1 MANGFKT
8 GGRQKGSTNK
18 RKVIGTAI
26 QKLVEEELEKLP
38 IYLQSL
44 NNKER
49 TEFLLK
55 LMPYVVPRY
64 THQKVEVEVEEE
76 LPLFNDIQIVTTTN
90 EKERLEKVRAYE
102 KEHGVKIL

>member
-44 NNKER
+44 NNKEK

-55 LMPYVVPRY
+55 LMPYVVPKY
-64 THQKVEVEVEEE
+64 THQKVEVEVEDDT
-76 LPLFNDIQIVTTTN
+76 PLFSDIQIVTTTN
-90 EKERLEKVRAYE
+90 ERERLEKVRAYE
-102 KEHGVKIL
+102 EKHNVKIL